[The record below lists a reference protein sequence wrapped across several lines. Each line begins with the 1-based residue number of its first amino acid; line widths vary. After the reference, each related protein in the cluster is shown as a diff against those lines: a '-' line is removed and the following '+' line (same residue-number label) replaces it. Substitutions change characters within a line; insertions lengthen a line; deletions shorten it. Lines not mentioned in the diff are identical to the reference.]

1 MSRLRS
7 SSLGAA
13 LLAAALLADCA
24 HQTVADGPTGT
35 KASGVIGYVNMDA
48 LVKKHPLYGQLAQ
61 LDADMQAIQLK
72 TLESNVPRSGADI
85 AKQEQQLERELDQA
99 SARARKALKDKQEE
113 YGKREQA
120 AIDAALVA
128 AGVAVPAGGGIAGGI
143 ASAAQQQQRAVV
155 DIDRRNQEAFR
166 AQLIEQNRAAI
177 ASLERSLSE
186 KAAREYRVEAEA
198 LQKKEADLA
207 LQQAS
212 ADSAERLSLTTKLQ
226 NLALDDAARED
237 TRKQLDALNQSETDA
252 VAALKNRDQMTLAA
266 LQTKL
271 RDQERADLQTQ
282 GRAIQARTM
291 AKLGTPAGSPAQL
304 ATTPGGVIPGPPGRP
319 GAAPNLPPDMRARIE
334 ALHKKYQDDF
344 TKDAE
349 QTVAEFEKTKN
360 DLTARFRKLH
370 GVDGGA
376 QGSADDQMGSL
387 QRQRGELYD
396 EMVAQIGREVK
407 LIAQKR
413 GINVVFSDIVAPA
426 GGVDLTEDAEK
437 DIESLHE

>member
-72 TLESNVPRSGADI
+72 TLEANVPRSGADI
-85 AKQEQQLERELDQA
+85 ARQEQQLERELDQA

-128 AGVAVPAGGGIAGGI
+128 AGVAVPAGGSIAGGI
-143 ASAAQQQQRAVV
+143 AATAQQQQGAVV
-155 DIDRRNQEAFR
+155 AIDRRNQEAFR

-271 RDQERADLQTQ
+271 RAQEQADLQTQ
-282 GRAIQARTM
+282 GRAIQARTL

-304 ATTPGGVIPGPPGRP
+304 ATTPGGVIPGPPGRS
-319 GAAPNLPPDMRARIE
+319 GAAPSLPPDMRARIE

-370 GVDGGA
+370 GVDGAA
-376 QGSADDQMGSL
+376 QGSADEQMGSL

-407 LIAQKR
+407 LIAEKR